1 MSYADILIQLQ
12 KFDIMR
18 LRNCEIC
25 GPIIKGYKGNYP
37 ICKRHKEIW
46 DELQD

>member
-1 MSYADILIQLQ
+1 MSYADILLQLQ
-12 KFDIMR
+12 KFDIER
-18 LRNCEIC
+18 LRRCEIC

-37 ICKRHKEIW
+37 TCKRHKEIW